1 MLRMRILI
9 LCCVVVVL
17 SWTGGHAQN
26 QNQKIAFVD
35 GEYILEKIPDYKG
48 LTQKLEVLAAAWR
61 DEASK
66 LQQEI
71 DEKTADFKAKEI
83 LFTDEVKKQK
93 QSEIE
98 GLVKAKDRF
107 LEQKFGPDGDYF
119 KQQQD
124 LLYPIQQ
131 KIVEAINKV
140 AEAKGFDF
148 VFDRSGSMIFFYAN
162 TQFDLSNDV
171 LAELG
176 IEVAPK

>member
-1 MLRMRILI
+1 MLKMRILFLSCI
-9 LCCVVVVL
+9 ISVL
-17 SWTGGHAQN
+17 SISSSFA

-48 LTQKLEVLAAAWR
+48 LSQKLEVLAAAWR

-66 LQQEI
+66 MQQEI
-71 DEKTADFKAKEI
+71 DEQTADFKAKEI
-83 LFTDEVKKQK
+83 LFTDEVRKQK
-93 QSEIE
+93 LTEID
-98 GLVKAKDRF
+98 GLITAKDRF

-119 KQQQD
+119 KQQMD

-148 VFDRSGSMIFFYAN
+148 VFDRSGSMVFFYAN
-162 TQFDLSNDV
+162 TQFDLSDAV

-176 IEVAPK
+176 IEVVPK